1 MIEAKKKEGES
12 AGALFFRF
20 SRKVK
25 RSGVLKEAKSRRFHD
40 RPVTRLKR
48 RISALHRESKKQ
60 EIERLK
66 RAGMI

>member
-12 AGALFFRF
+12 TSALFFRF

-25 RSGVLKEAKSRRFHD
+25 RSGVLKESKKRRFRD
-40 RPVTRLKR
+40 RPTSRVKR
-48 RISALHRESKKQ
+48 RVSALHREIKKK

-66 RAGMI
+66 RAGVL